1 MYFKWNDD
9 DIRWAPYML
18 KMLIL
23 IHITI
28 FNNLRSVNLTSFG
41 TLNGF
46 TSMSLFSRLEDP
58 DLPIESNWTLLL
70 NEKVGYVFF
79 SCSRPHST
87 SNFWLWL
94 LTYLWVLVLPR
105 AVCQVNL
112 TDTRASKRWQE
123 KGKQRFSHRRPA
135 SFADGME

>member
-1 MYFKWNDD
+1 
-9 DIRWAPYML
+9 ML

-58 DLPIESNWTLLL
+58 DLPIESN
-70 NEKVGYVFF
+70 
-79 SCSRPHST
+79 
-87 SNFWLWL
+87 
-94 LTYLWVLVLPR
+94 
-105 AVCQVNL
+105 
-112 TDTRASKRWQE
+112 
-123 KGKQRFSHRRPA
+123 
-135 SFADGME
+135 